1 MQRRPV
7 IVALT
12 IAVTACQQL
21 PTDPIARAQAM
32 RDQQAVSTA
41 QNTALTTGAAPD
53 IGGVTIGRARAQR
66 YGGYY
71 GLGYYGPGY
80 FGPGYYGRGYYGPGY
95 FGHGYYGRG
104 FHGHGYHGRGY
115 AGRDF
120 FGYRRCGWGWC

>member
-7 IVALT
+7 IVALA

-21 PTDPIARAQAM
+21 PTDPIARAQTM

-80 FGPGYYGRGYYGPGY
+80 FG
-95 FGHGYYGRG
+95 HGYYGRG
-104 FHGHGYHGRGY
+104 FHGHGYYGRG
-115 AGRDF
+115 F